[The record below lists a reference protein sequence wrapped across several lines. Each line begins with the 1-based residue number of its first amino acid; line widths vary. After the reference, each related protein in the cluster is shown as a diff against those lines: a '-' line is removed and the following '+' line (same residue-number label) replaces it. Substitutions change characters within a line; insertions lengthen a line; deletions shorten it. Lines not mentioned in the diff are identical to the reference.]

1 VCGTDLRQRVGAPDF
16 DGVGVA
22 AFGPQASPL
31 VPADP
36 ELLGEVLGKVVRTF
50 FVAGVH
56 DVPA

>member
-1 VCGTDLRQRVGAPDF
+1 VGAPDF
-16 DGVGVA
+16 DRVGVA
-22 AFGPQASPL
+22 ALRQQASPL

-36 ELLGEVLGKVVRTF
+36 ELLGDVLGKVLRTV

>member
-1 VCGTDLRQRVGAPDF
+1 VGARDV

-22 AFGPQASPL
+22 ALRPQASPL

-36 ELLGEVLGKVVRTF
+36 ELLGDVLGKVLRTF
-50 FVAGVH
+50 FVAVVH

>member
-1 VCGTDLRQRVGAPDF
+1 VGGTDLRQRVGAPDF
-16 DGVGVA
+16 DGVRVA
-22 AFGPQASPL
+22 ALRPQASPL
-31 VPADP
+31 VSADP